1 MRAFAFDAFAEPGSI
16 HELPDPQPTEGHVRV
31 RIRAASLNAFDG
43 FVVQGYLKDR
53 MEHHFPL
60 VPCSDLSGTIDLLGP
75 GVDGFAVGDPVFG
88 ITGRMIGEGTLA
100 ELTTA
105 AAVNIARRPAAIDDR
120 EAAALPLAGV
130 SALMSVEAADLKPG
144 GVIVIVGASG
154 GIGSYA
160 VQLAVQ
166 RGARVIGVSS
176 SDHLDYVRSLGAADA
191 IDRTA
196 GDVLEALKSK
206 HGDGVDAIVDTA
218 SDAGGLARLSGLVR
232 KGGAVISM
240 RGSAAAEE
248 LAKRG
253 IKGVNIQTRVTT
265 ERLTQLA
272 KFCAEGKLKA
282 PMIHTYALEDA
293 GNAFKA
299 LGHSGGKIVVTI

>member
-1 MRAFAFDAFAEPGSI
+1 MRAFAFDAFTEPGSI
-16 HELPDPQPTEGHVRV
+16 HELPDPQPAEGHVRV
-31 RIRAASLNAFDG
+31 RVRAASLNAFDG

-60 VPCSDLSGTIDLLGP
+60 VLCSDLSGTIDLLGP
-75 GVDGFAVGDPVFG
+75 GVDGFAVGDPVFE

-130 SALMSVEAADLKPG
+130 SALMSVEAADPKPG
-144 GVIVIVGASG
+144 GVVVIVGASG
-154 GIGSYA
+154 GIGGYA
-160 VQLAVQ
+160 VQLAAQ
-166 RGARVIGVSS
+166 RGVRAIGVTS
-176 SDHLDYVRSLGAADA
+176 SDHLDYVMSLGAADA

-196 GDVLEALKSK
+196 GDVLEALKSW
-206 HGDGVDAIVDTA
+206 HSDGVDAIIDTA
-218 SDAGGLARLSGLVR
+218 SDADGLARLSGLVR

-265 ERLTQLA
+265 ERLTQLST
-272 KFCAEGKLKA
+272 FCAEGKLKA

-299 LGHSGGKIVVTI
+299 LGHSGGKLVVTI

>member
-1 MRAFAFDAFAEPGSI
+1 
-16 HELPDPQPTEGHVRV
+16 V
-31 RIRAASLNAFDG
+31 
-43 FVVQGYLKDR
+43 K
-53 MEHHFPL
+53 
-60 VPCSDLSGTIDLLGP
+60 
-75 GVDGFAVGDPVFG
+75 
-88 ITGRMIGEGTLA
+88 GTLA

-105 AAVNIARRPAAIDDR
+105 AAITIARRPAAIDDR

-130 SALMSVEAADLKPG
+130 SALMSVEAADPRPG
-144 GVIVIVGASG
+144 GVVVIIGASG
-154 GIGSYA
+154 GIGGYA

-166 RGARVIGVSS
+166 RGARVIGVTSS
-176 SDHLDYVRSLGAADA
+176 EHLDYVKSLGAADA

-196 GDVLEALKSK
+196 GDVLEALTSL
-206 HGDGVDAIVDTA
+206 HRDGVDVIIDTA

-232 KGGAVISM
+232 KGGTVISM
-240 RGSAAAEE
+240 RGSAVADE

-253 IKGVNIQTRVTT
+253 FKGVNIQTQVTT

-272 KFCAEGKLKA
+272 TLRAEGKLKA